1 MKNASLL
8 LILLI
13 CGLSMYSCKDNNG
26 NDVKMGA
33 SLSQSDSAILH
44 KGEVI
49 IGAEVSVF
57 VIENGS
63 EYWLSGNLDE
73 IEEKYNKLTKGKPA
87 YTPVYA
93 ELKGIKLPV
102 AEDGFA
108 SEYDGVFEVTEV
120 IVLGSSENLEK

>member
-1 MKNASLL
+1 MKQLRPIVL
-8 LILLI
+8 FKVLT
-13 CGLSMYSCKDNNG
+13 KQQ
-26 NDVKMGA
+26 K
-33 SLSQSDSAILH
+33 
-44 KGEVI
+44 
-49 IGAEVSVF
+49 
-57 VIENGS
+57 
-63 EYWLSGNLDE
+63 E

-102 AEDGFA
+102 AKDGFA